1 MAQVKLTING
11 RSYSVACGDGQESHI
26 EGLAADIDARV
37 HQLSEQFGAIGE
49 GRLLVM
55 TALLL
60 ADELHE
66 ATNGGAASAAG
77 ASADD
82 SGEANGKASEALEA
96 KAAALKSEE
105 QRLGELAEKLDQYA
119 EKLEAIAARLV
130 EA

>member
-11 RSYSVACGDGQESHI
+11 RSYSVACGDGQEEHI
-26 EGLAADIDARV
+26 EGLAADIDARI
-37 HQLSEQFGAIGE
+37 HQLSEQLGAIGE

-66 ATNGGAASAAG
+66 ARDGKPGASAA
-77 ASADD
+77 APAKAN
-82 SGEANGKASEALEA
+82 GEAGKALDA